1 MNIIQILIIMPKSHA
16 KALYNIFTY
25 TSLKNFAS
33 ASLLF
38 LISCNKKDF
47 MINEKNSFITEVK
60 TDALKGWMNSK
71 ISNSMGYEKEFI
83 DSLNRIIEWGDK
95 RKSSFKYKRNSLFAI
110 EKFSCWSHVF
120 L

>member
-83 DSLNRIIEWGDK
+83 DSLNRIIEWGG
-95 RKSSFKYKRNSLFAI
+95 
-110 EKFSCWSHVF
+110 
-120 L
+120 